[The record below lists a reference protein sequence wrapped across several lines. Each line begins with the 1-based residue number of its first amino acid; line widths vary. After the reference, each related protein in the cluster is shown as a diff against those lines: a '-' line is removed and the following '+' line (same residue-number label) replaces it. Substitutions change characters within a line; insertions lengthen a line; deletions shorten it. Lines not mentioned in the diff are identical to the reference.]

1 MVIRSRLE
9 MKMAVLENLSVHE
22 GKRIVNLALKAKV
35 NCNVLTSFLDL
46 FIKSGVVSKTR
57 GKLVGVGNRPLSNNP
72 KECEWF
78 YYFLTDKGFQLLK
91 HWKTFAVEWRKIWEG
106 SLYD

>member
-1 MVIRSRLE
+1 MIRSRLQ
-9 MKMAVLENLSVHE
+9 MKMAVFEALSKTE
-22 GKRIVNLALKAKV
+22 GKRLVNLTLMANV
-35 NCNVLTSFLDL
+35 NCYVLKSYLDL
-46 FIKSGVVSKTR
+46 FIKSGVVYKTR
-57 GKLVGVGNRPLSNNP
+57 GKLVGVGNRALSNNP
-72 KECEWF
+72 KKFNWF